1 MKIGMIAPVGSD
13 LCTNGSFL
21 RDYAGTIEEC
31 GVDSVWTVEH
41 VVVADDYEPLYP
53 YAADGRIPSNGGTA
67 PMPDPLEMLTHLGVC
82 SSTLLLGTAVVVA
95 PLHSPAVLAKRGST
109 LASTHR
115 RTPASRTRDRMATR
129 GVRGGRGAIRRP
141 RSAARRVHRRDACP
155 LGRTVGVLRG
165 QVLVVL
171 EGVVQP
177 TSAREGTVP
186 IVLGG
191 NTDPAV
197 RRAGRVADG
206 WFPYTISPDDF
217 ATQTELLRTAARD
230 AGRDP
235 SSVEITVWPGS
246 YDWSADRDPAW
257 VSRYV
262 EAGADRLV
270 FVSPLSGNGDLGPL
284 RDDIARYRDEVIAQL

>member
-1 MKIGMIAPVGSD
+1 MRALWAGPSASYEGKYW
-13 LCTNGSFL
+13 SFSKVS
-21 RDYAGTIEEC
+21 C
-31 GVDSVWTVEH
+31 N
-41 VVVADDYEPLYP
+41 P
-53 YAADGRIPSNGGTA
+53 
-67 PMPDPLEMLTHLGVC
+67 
-82 SSTLLLGTAVVVA
+82 
-95 PLHSPAVLAKRGST
+95 
-109 LASTHR
+109 
-115 RTPASRTRDRMATR
+115 
-129 GVRGGRGAIRRP
+129 RP
-141 RSAARRVHRRDACP
+141 
-155 LGRTVGVLRG
+155 
-165 QVLVVL
+165 
-171 EGVVQP
+171 
-177 TSAREGTVP
+177 REGTVP

-257 VSRYV
+257 VRRYV

>member
-67 PMPDPLEMLTHLGVC
+67 PMPDPLEMLTHLGAC

-95 PLHSPAVLAKRGST
+95 PLHSPAVLAKRAST
-109 LASTHR
+109 LALLT
-115 RTPASRTRDRMATR
+115 D
-129 GVRGGRGAIRRP
+129 GRLRLGLGIGWQREEY
-141 RSAARRVHRRDACP
+141 AA
-155 LGRTVGVLRG
+155 VGVPYADRG
-165 QVLVVL
+165 RRL
-171 EGVVQP
+171 EECIDAMRALWAGP
-177 TSAREGTVP
+177 SASYEGKYWSFSKVSCNPRPREGTVP